1 MDHTQIKDILTE
13 LGEAICQHVHHS
25 LKTQSLERLSAVHKE
40 GEDDTIY
47 QIDKEVEDII
57 VPALTEHAEKLGG
70 IVLIAEGVGE
80 TEKLVLPE
88 GMPENEAALQI
99 IMDPIDGTRG
109 IMYDKRSAFFLAG
122 AALNQQNTSLQN
134 IEVAVMVELPT
145 SRAAFSDTLWAIK
158 GQGAHAY
165 TRHLEAGKVQ
175 EKAIRPSQSATIYG
189 GFAQIARFFPPGREV
204 LAAVEER
211 MLEQI
216 FPDAPEGK
224 TIVFEDQYI
233 SSGGQLYEILMGH
246 DRFVADIRA
255 ALFKKMKKAG
265 KKTGHVC
272 HPYDVCTILI
282 GQEAGVIITDIAGNL
297 LNYPLDT
304 SSAVNW
310 VAYANEKIKKEVE
323 GAFQGALGEFRIS
336 G

>member
-1 MDHTQIKDILTE
+1 MNHIQIKNLLCEI
-13 LGEAICQHVHHS
+13 GETICQHIHQS

-57 VPALTEHAEKLGG
+57 VPALAKHAEKLGG
-70 IVLIAEGVGE
+70 IVLIAEGIGE
-80 TEKLVLPE
+80 TEKVVLPE
-88 GMPENEAALQI
+88 GIAESEAALQV

-109 IMYDKRSAFFLAG
+109 IMYDKRPAFFLAG
-122 AALNQQNTSLQN
+122 VAPNLPSTGLQD

-158 GQGAHAY
+158 GQGAYA
-165 TRHLEAGKVQ
+165 TTKHLETRKVQ
-175 EKAIRPSQSATIYG
+175 EKTIRPSQSNTIYG

-204 LAAVEER
+204 LAAIEEA
-211 MLEQI
+211 MLEKI
-216 FPDAPEGK
+216 FPNVPEGK
-224 TIVFEDQYI
+224 AIVFEDQYI
-233 SSGGQLYEILMGH
+233 SSGGQLYEMLMGH

-255 ALFKKMKKAG
+255 ALFEKMKKEG

-272 HPYDVCTILI
+272 HPYDICTILI
-282 GQEAGVIITDIAGNL
+282 GQEAGVIIVDIAGKP

-304 SSAVNW
+304 TSPVNW
-310 VAYANEKIKKEVE
+310 VAYANENIRREVE
-323 GAFQGALGEFRIS
+323 GAFKGALREFGVI

>member
-1 MDHTQIKDILTE
+1 MNHKQIKDILCE
-13 LGEAICQHVHHS
+13 IGETICQHVHQS

-57 VPALTEHAEKLGG
+57 VPALAKHAEALGG
-70 IVLIAEGVGE
+70 IILIAEGVGE
-80 TEKLVLPE
+80 TEKLVMPE
-88 GMPENEAALQI
+88 GLSESEAALQI
-99 IMDPIDGTRG
+99 IIDPIDGTRG

-122 AALNQQNTSLQN
+122 VAPNTPNAGLQN

-158 GQGAHAY
+158 GEGAFAA
-165 TRHLEAGKVQ
+165 TRHLETGKVQ
-175 EKAIRPSQSATIYG
+175 DKAIRPSQSPTIYG

-204 LAAVEER
+204 LAAVEEA
-211 MLEQI
+211 MLEKI
-216 FPDAPEGK
+216 FPEAPEGK
-224 TIVFEDQYI
+224 AIVFEDQYI

-255 ALFKKMKKAG
+255 ALFNKMKKEG

-272 HPYDVCTILI
+272 HPYDVCAILI
-282 GQEAGVIITDIAGNL
+282 GQKAGVIIVDIEGKP

-304 SSAVNW
+304 TSPVNW
-310 VAYANEKIKKEVE
+310 VAYANENIRQEVE
-323 GAFQGALGEFRIS
+323 GAFKEVLKEFEIIK
-336 G
+336 